1 MTDKQKTRVIEAV
14 KKQSGEVTITQISE
28 YLISAGVESCTLF
41 NTLNE
46 LIRTNKMIIDNQGLL
61 CWTYNPALTA
71 HYRAHP
77 ELRVR

>member
-28 YLISAGVESCTLF
+28 YLISTGIESCTLF

-46 LIRTNKMIIDNQGLL
+46 LIRTKKMIIDNQGLL
-61 CWTYNPALTA
+61 CWTYNPGLTA
-71 HYRAHP
+71 HYRARP